1 MKNLKTLVTTS
12 LFTLILGNIYAQD
25 CSDLFISEYVEGS
38 ANSKAFEIYNPT
50 NSIIELNRY
59 YIARYSNGQSTYT
72 KGGITQLQGFIQ
84 PRSTFVLVNGQKTS
98 SQNSPA
104 CDPDLQ
110 ALAQQLD
117 HEYPSPTYMNGNDAI
132 MLLYDPDGSGTE
144 ANFVA
149 VDLFGIIGGGMTSND
164 EGWADF
170 TNKWIYKNIY
180 TGDIITGKDSAYVE
194 NYIVPEGYYWVPWT
208 ANHTLIRKH
217 SVVKGVTQNP
227 SLAFNVGLEWD
238 TLAGGANIWDSLGK
252 HHCTCENNTSVNK
265 IHETNISIYPNPV
278 SEMLTI
284 SGTEPITEVKVVSI
298 DGKTIYTNNFKKI
311 SAHPVYV
318 NVSQY
323 TPGMYYF
330 SVKTNN
336 HRSIIKKII
345 IE

>member
-12 LFTLILGNIYAQD
+12 LFAAILGSVYAQD
-25 CSDLFISEYVEGS
+25 CSDLFISEYIEGT
-38 ANSKAFEIYNPT
+38 ANNKAVEIYNPT

-59 YIARYSNGQSTYT
+59 YIVRYSNGQSTYT
-72 KGGITQLQGFIQ
+72 EGGITQLQGFIQ
-84 PRSTFVLVNGQKTS
+84 PRGTFVIANGQKTS
-98 SQNSPA
+98 SETSPA

-117 HEYPSPTYMNGNDAI
+117 HEYPAPTYMNGNDAI

-149 VDLFGIIGGGMTSND
+149 VDLFGIIGGGMTSDD

-180 TGDIITGKDSAYVE
+180 DGDVITGKDSAYVE

-227 SLAFNVGLEWD
+227 SPAFNVALEWD
-238 TLAGGANIWDSLGK
+238 TLAGGANIWDSLGS
-252 HHCTCENNTSVNK
+252 HHCDCENITSVNK
-265 IHETNISIYPNPV
+265 IYQTNISIYPNPV

-284 SGTEPITEVKVVSI
+284 SGTEPITEVKVVSL
-298 DGKTIYTNNFKKI
+298 DGKTIYSTNFKET
-311 SAHPVYV
+311 STRPVYV
-318 NVSQY
+318 DVSQY
-323 TPGMYYF
+323 TPGIYYF

-336 HRSIIKKII
+336 RSMIKTVIV
-345 IE
+345 E